1 MRTLVAASLSVLM
14 LMCATTVNARA
25 GEWRDLRIDAS
36 SDSRLT
42 ESVQQMRDVLP
53 YNRAVLFV
61 LTLKDLKTRFSPA
74 EYREHLNGL
83 TYKQIVQLGSPN
95 VSNEYLAYYSRLREK
110 DLRDTTG
117 VSTFA
122 GFTGDPG
129 FNPTTGRQLPA
140 P

>member
-1 MRTLVAASLSVLM
+1 HSLGNRAQDFPQPECLNRATCGAKRGRSHANACCRFLVGSDVDV
-14 LMCATTVNARA
+14 CHDCERARRRMA
-25 GEWRDLRIDAS
+25 RSAIDAS

-95 VSNEYLAYYSRLREK
+95 VGNEYLAYYSRLREK
-110 DLRDTTG
+110 DL
-117 VSTFA
+117 
-122 GFTGDPG
+122 
-129 FNPTTGRQLPA
+129 
-140 P
+140 